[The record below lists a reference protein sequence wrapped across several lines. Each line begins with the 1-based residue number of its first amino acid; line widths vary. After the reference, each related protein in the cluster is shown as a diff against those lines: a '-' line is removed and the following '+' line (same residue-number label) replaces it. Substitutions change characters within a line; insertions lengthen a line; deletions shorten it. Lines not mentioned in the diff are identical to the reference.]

1 MEDGY
6 LLKLLLQIQLASD
19 ISAAQNLPF
28 VLNSLTTQSFF
39 PSPHLAKWTT
49 RVNSL
54 LHSKEACARWAGLC
68 IAHKTSVCSRSI
80 MIEFGRSWLG
90 VALPL
95 LSKNE
100 QTPVIKAAIRLA
112 RIIFTSLTDMS
123 EFQRQVSNP
132 NVPKFIASLIQTAQ
146 NTPELEVKLE
156 CIWTLHRLVPVY
168 PAAHRASH
176 SALSKLALIHLN
188 GNTSGTSQRSL
199 VEACS
204 ALYCVLHFTGGK
216 VGASGLWRNSFDET
230 LNFGWSSFLALRT
243 TFPSSDFHNSRE
255 QNSHED
261 PSISVPLNLERLRCS
276 IVILCDFLKAIT
288 HRHVQLPLGS
298 IVQFASA
305 LLTANA
311 EAQVDGFVD
320 PIVRSMEM
328 TAIPSITKYG
338 SQLLHAITFSARS
351 HLRPHAARLLTIIS
365 QCLEGKPTLALLVVL
380 FGALDSLLKFSPSA
394 GSPLILNRVTTAV
407 ISFISARLLSSQSSL
422 SDSSNEITSGKSKKS
437 KKRARNYEGDEVFS
451 VMKEVICPTEDE
463 GKALLA
469 ALTVL
474 HHLLQNEDL
483 PPAILSICSRTVLSL
498 NLSFPQIAPTLLS
511 PDSGLFP
518 QVHTKLRSLAIT
530 IACGTSG
537 VLSKSLPLVLET
549 ITNDSY
555 EEVQAQNCN
564 FPLYSKL
571 TPLQRMFDLILHP
584 RVPPLLRSMPTV
596 EALSLYISE
605 ESQEEKRI
613 RETLGLE
620 APQHTLE
627 DAMRDDENPRV
638 PTLLIPSLG
647 QSVPTPEN
655 PPVASATQ
663 HDSAVAVR
671 SKITPIATP
680 IKQPGLDDTG
690 HKTPLSQ
697 NIYPQQSS
705 TQQLP
710 GTTLVPLSNDDS
722 ENDDEDEMP
731 TINMAS
737 DSEED
742 L

>member
-1 MEDGY
+1 MEDGH

-28 VLNSLTTQSFF
+28 VLNSLATQSFF

-80 MIEFGRSWLG
+80 MIEFGQSWLG

-176 SALSKLALIHLN
+176 SALSKLALIHLS
-188 GNTSGTSQRSL
+188 GDTSGTSQRSL

-230 LNFGWSSFLALRT
+230 LDFGWNSFLALRT

-276 IVILCDFLKAIT
+276 IIILCDFLKAVT

-328 TAIPSITKYG
+328 TAIPSIMKYG

-365 QCLEGKPTLALLVVL
+365 QCLEGKPTSALLVVL

-394 GSPLILNRVTTAV
+394 GSPLILNRVATAV

-422 SDSSNEITSGKSKKS
+422 SGSSSEITSGKGKKS

-451 VMKEVICPTEDE
+451 VTKEVMCPTEDE

-469 ALTVL
+469 ALTVV

-498 NLSFPQIAPTLLS
+498 NLSLPQIVPTLLS

-518 QVHTKLRSLAIT
+518 QVHNKLRSLAIT

-555 EEVQAQNCN
+555 EE
-564 FPLYSKL
+564 
-571 TPLQRMFDLILHP
+571 RMFDLILHP

-613 RETLGLE
+613 RKTLDLE
-620 APQHTLE
+620 ALQHTSE
-627 DAMRDDENPRV
+627 DAMRDDENPKAL
-638 PTLLIPSLG
+638 TSLIPSLG
-647 QSVPTPEN
+647 QSAPAPEN

-663 HDSAVAVR
+663 HDSAAAVR
-671 SKITPIATP
+671 SKITPVAMP
-680 IKQPGLDDTG
+680 IKQPGLDNTG

-710 GTTLVPLSNDDS
+710 GTTLIPLSNDDS

-742 L
+742 I